1 MAIELGKVNVNDLS
15 KNDYKVIGIG
25 IDRSSNS
32 NGIFSVNFTTISQA
46 RDNLKNL
53 IMTKKGERVMYPE
66 FGCDIWSLL
75 FEPIITGEIDDKI
88 EATIIRAVDIWM
100 PYINIDE
107 IIFDYDDEDIDKHQ
121 INLEVRFSLK
131 SNENLSET
139 INVSIKQ

>member
-1 MAIELGKVNVNDLS
+1 MAIELGKVNVVDL
-15 KNDYKVIGIG
+15 KTNDYKVVGIG

-53 IMTKKGERVMYPE
+53 IMTKKGERVMYPD
-66 FGCDIWSLL
+66 FGCDIWRIL
-75 FEPIITGEIDDKI
+75 FEPIISGNIDDKI
-88 EATIIRAVDIWM
+88 EVSIIQAVDIWL

-107 IIFDYDDEDIDKHQ
+107 IVFDYDEEDIDKHQ
-121 INLEVRFSLK
+121 INLEIKFSLK

-139 INVSIKQ
+139 VNVSIKQ

>member
-1 MAIELGKVNVNDLS
+1 MAIELGKVNVNDL
-15 KNDYKVIGIG
+15 KVNDYKVIGIG
-25 IDRSSNS
+25 IDRSSNT
-32 NGIFSVNFTTISQA
+32 NGIFSVNFSTITQA
-46 RDNLKNL
+46 KDNLKNL
-53 IMTKKGERVMYPE
+53 IMTKKGERVMYPD
-66 FGCDIWSLL
+66 FGCDVWSLL

-88 EATIIRAVDIWM
+88 EASIIRAVNIWI

-121 INLEVRFSLK
+121 INLEIKFSLK

>member
-46 RDNLKNL
+46 RA
-53 IMTKKGERVMYPE
+53 KKGERVMYPE

-88 EATIIRAVDIWM
+88 EATIIRAVNIWM

>member
-1 MAIELGKVNVNDLS
+1 MAIELGKVNVNDL
-15 KNDYKVIGIG
+15 KVNDYKVIGIG
-25 IDRSSNS
+25 IDRSSNT
-32 NGIFSVNFTTISQA
+32 NGIFSVNFTTITQA
-46 RDNLKNL
+46 KDNLKNL
-53 IMTKKGERVMYPE
+53 IMTKKGERVMYPD

-88 EATIIRAVDIWM
+88 EASIIRAVNTWI

-121 INLEVRFSLK
+121 INLEIRFSLK